1 MKIFTKLL
9 ALSLI
14 VTTPVSIS
22 AKEPP
27 PIFAPAAEQAKA
39 DIVSQSPPAP
49 MVKKWE
55 YLRVTET
62 YSDKNKSDGGRYY
75 LNFDG
80 KLWHYGV
87 GLDYLGNL
95 GWELVQEV
103 VIPGKVDT
111 QLEGY
116 TYSSTPTSHY
126 IFKRELP

>member
-1 MKIFTKLL
+1 MEILTKILVF
-9 ALSLI
+9 SLI
-14 VTTPVSIS
+14 STYSVSVS
-22 AKEPP
+22 AKEPA

-39 DIVSQSPPAP
+39 DIVSQSPPAQT
-49 MVKKWE
+49 VKKWE

-87 GLDYLGNL
+87 GLDYLGSL

-111 QLEGY
+111 RLEGY